1 MDVICNAIMEAPY
14 SGDGIL
20 RSGVMGYRNSINDV
34 REKGN
39 MNILCKSFTNEM
51 FRAIISS
58 IKNYMAWFI
67 KNNKSLIIWR

>member
-1 MDVICNAIMEAPY
+1 MEAPY

-20 RSGVMGYRNSINDV
+20 RSSVMQYRNSINDV

>member
-1 MDVICNAIMEAPY
+1 MEAPY

-20 RSGVMGYRNSINDV
+20 RSGVIRYRNSINDV

-58 IKNYMAWFI
+58 IKNYMAWFT

>member
-20 RSGVMGYRNSINDV
+20 RSGVMQYRNSINDV

-58 IKNYMAWFI
+58 IKNYMAWFTKI
-67 KNNKSLIIWR
+67 TNH

>member
-1 MDVICNAIMEAPY
+1 MEAPY
-14 SGDGIL
+14 FGDCIL
-20 RSGVMGYRNSINDV
+20 LSSVMRYRNSINDV

-58 IKNYMAWFI
+58 IKNYIAWFT

>member
-1 MDVICNAIMEAPY
+1 MEAPY

-20 RSGVMGYRNSINDV
+20 RSGVMRYRNSINDV

-39 MNILCKSFTNEM
+39 MNILCKCFTNEM
-51 FRAIISS
+51 CRAIISS

>member
-1 MDVICNAIMEAPY
+1 MEAPY
-14 SGDGIL
+14 FGDGIL
-20 RSGVMGYRNSINDV
+20 RSGVMRYRNSINDV

>member
-1 MDVICNAIMEAPY
+1 MEAPY
-14 SGDGIL
+14 YGDGIL
-20 RSGVMGYRNSINDV
+20 RSGVMQYKNSINDV

>member
-14 SGDGIL
+14 FGDGIL
-20 RSGVMGYRNSINDV
+20 RSGVMRYRNSINDV

-67 KNNKSLIIWR
+67 KSNKSLIIWR

>member
-20 RSGVMGYRNSINDV
+20 HSGVMGYRNSINDV

-58 IKNYMAWFI
+58 IKNYMAWFT

>member
-1 MDVICNAIMEAPY
+1 MEAPY

-20 RSGVMGYRNSINDV
+20 LSGVMGYRNSINDV

-58 IKNYMAWFI
+58 IKNYMAWFT

>member
-20 RSGVMGYRNSINDV
+20 RSSVMGYRNSINDV

-58 IKNYMAWFI
+58 IKNYMAWFT

>member
-1 MDVICNAIMEAPY
+1 MEAPY
-14 SGDGIL
+14 FGDCIL
-20 RSGVMGYRNSINDV
+20 LSGVMRYRNSINDV

-58 IKNYMAWFI
+58 IKNYIA
-67 KNNKSLIIWR
+67 

>member
-1 MDVICNAIMEAPY
+1 MEAPY
-14 SGDGIL
+14 FGDGIL
-20 RSGVMGYRNSINDV
+20 RSGVMRYRNSINDV

-39 MNILCKSFTNEM
+39 MNILCKSFTSEM

-58 IKNYMAWFI
+58 IKNYIAWFT

>member
-1 MDVICNAIMEAPY
+1 MHVICNAIMEAPY

-58 IKNYMAWFI
+58 IKNYMAWFT

>member
-1 MDVICNAIMEAPY
+1 MEAPY
-14 SGDGIL
+14 FGDGIL
-20 RSGVMGYRNSINDV
+20 LSGVMRYRNSINDV

-58 IKNYMAWFI
+58 IKNYIAWFT

>member
-1 MDVICNAIMEAPY
+1 MEAPY

-20 RSGVMGYRNSINDV
+20 LSGVRGYRNSINDV

-58 IKNYMAWFI
+58 IKNYMAWFT

>member
-1 MDVICNAIMEAPY
+1 MEAPY

-58 IKNYMAWFI
+58 IKNYMAWFTN
-67 KNNKSLIIWR
+67 NNKSLIIWR

>member
-1 MDVICNAIMEAPY
+1 MEAPY

-34 REKGN
+34 WEKGN

-58 IKNYMAWFI
+58 IKNYMAWFT

>member
-1 MDVICNAIMEAPY
+1 MEAPY

-39 MNILCKSFTNEM
+39 MNILCKSFTNKM

-58 IKNYMAWFI
+58 IKNYIAWFV
-67 KNNKSLIIWR
+67 KNNK

>member
-1 MDVICNAIMEAPY
+1 MDVICKAIMGTPY
-14 SGDGIL
+14 SGDGLL
-20 RSGVMGYRNSINDV
+20 RSGVMQYRNSINDV

-58 IKNYMAWFI
+58 IKNYIAWFV
-67 KNNKSLIIWR
+67 KNK

>member
-20 RSGVMGYRNSINDV
+20 RSGVMQYKNSINDV

-39 MNILCKSFTNEM
+39 MNILCKGFTNGM
-51 FRAIISS
+51 FRVIISS
-58 IKNYMAWFI
+58 IKNHIA
-67 KNNKSLIIWR
+67 

>member
-20 RSGVMGYRNSINDV
+20 RSGVMQYKNSINDV

-39 MNILCKSFTNEM
+39 MNIVCKSFTNEM